1 MNNADVKIPGYNLF
15 RLDRYYKRGGGV
27 CAYVRETLKVT
38 VLREVSHTS
47 DEGFQQLWLRLQ
59 HEKLKSFLLGVV
71 YRPPDCGITC
81 LDNDLTPSIV
91 EALLYDK
98 DIFIIGDLNCDL
110 HSEKSESKAL
120 NDFCTMFNLSQI
132 ISKPTRVTRDSS
144 SLLDVILTTNPH
156 QVIQTTILENSISD
170 HFTISALLRL
180 KAPKPHRSRILTRTY
195 KNYDS
200 EKFSEDISKVIW
212 NALDEI
218 SDLNSRLEHFNTE
231 FLRVLDLHAPV
242 KHMSFKHRT
251 SPFIPPKI
259 KEQMKIR
266 DKNLRKAR
274 KTRCDLDWALFRKS
288 KTETVKMINEAE
300 KLFVGNEIEQN
311 KDNSR
316 AIWKTIRR
324 YLPNKSGGKLNP
336 MSNAKGKANEFNSY
350 FASVGSST
358 AEAVMKLAH
367 DQSIP
372 VIEFEPVKDMP
383 ETEQFS
389 LSQITQEELITTVRS
404 MPSNKSPGI
413 DKVSIN
419 VLKDCLAVVSK
430 PLTDL
435 INLSFTSNTFPT
447 AWKIAEVV
455 PHVKERDP
463 QIANNNRPISL
474 LVANSKIC
482 EKIVCNQLTSYLE
495 RHSRLSSHQSGN
507 RRKHS
512 TESLNLIVTDYIFD
526 AIDEK
531 KVTVLVQLDLSKAF
545 DSIDHGLLL
554 HKLRLCGI
562 SSHTLEWFR
571 SYLSGRT
578 QAVRIGT
585 ETSDFIP
592 VTKGVPQG
600 SILGPLLFNIFIND
614 LPSIP
619 LNSKLE
625 SYVDDSKLILSFR
638 VGNLE
643 DVLLAINKD
652 LSTIATYLCTNSL
665 LANPDKT
672 KIMFFGSA
680 QMLKYIPPDTS
691 FTFLGKTIQDAQCK
705 TLKILV

>member
-1 MNNADVKIPGYNLF
+1 MKDISCKYLRNISLTHLNIRSMKNRVNYVQAREMVVENNLDIFAVSETWLNSTVNNADVKIPGYNLF
-15 RLDRYYKRGGGV
+15 RLDRRYKRGGGV

-38 VLREVSHTS
+38 VLRELSHTS
-47 DEGFQQLWLRLQ
+47 HEVFQQLSLRLQ
-59 HEKLKSFLLGVV
+59 HEKLKLFLLGVV

-81 LDNDLTPSIV
+81 LDNDLIPSIV

-110 HSEKSESKAL
+110 LSEKPESKGKAL
-120 NDFCTMFNLSQI
+120 NDFCTMFNLSQM

-180 KAPKPHRSRILTRTY
+180 KAPKPHRSRILIRTS

-218 SDLNSRLEHFNTE
+218 SNVNSRLEHFNTE

-251 SPFIPPKI
+251 SPFITPKI
-259 KEQMKIR
+259 KEQMKTR

-288 KTETVKMINEAE
+288 KTETVIKMINEAE
-300 KLFVGNEIEQN
+300 KLFVGHEIEQN

-372 VIEFEPVKDMP
+372 VIEFEPVKDRP
-383 ETEQFS
+383 ETDQFS
-389 LSQITQEELITTVRS
+389 LSQIKQEELITTVRS

-419 VLKDCLAVVSK
+419 VLNDCLAVVLK

-455 PHVKERDP
+455 PHVKEGDP
-463 QIANNNRPISL
+463 EIANNRPISL

-482 EKIVCNQLTSYLE
+482 EKIVCN
-495 RHSRLSSHQSGN
+495 
-507 RRKHS
+507 
-512 TESLNLIVTDYIFD
+512 
-526 AIDEK
+526 
-531 KVTVLVQLDLSKAF
+531 
-545 DSIDHGLLL
+545 
-554 HKLRLCGI
+554 
-562 SSHTLEWFR
+562 
-571 SYLSGRT
+571 
-578 QAVRIGT
+578 
-585 ETSDFIP
+585 
-592 VTKGVPQG
+592 
-600 SILGPLLFNIFIND
+600 
-614 LPSIP
+614 
-619 LNSKLE
+619 
-625 SYVDDSKLILSFR
+625 
-638 VGNLE
+638 
-643 DVLLAINKD
+643 
-652 LSTIATYLCTNSL
+652 
-665 LANPDKT
+665 
-672 KIMFFGSA
+672 
-680 QMLKYIPPDTS
+680 
-691 FTFLGKTIQDAQCK
+691 
-705 TLKILV
+705 